1 MREWMHIKAVV
12 VIGLI
17 LLSASAVG
25 AHDRV
30 RWWDKPEVAE
40 ALKLNEGEIDQL
52 NQAYDAYGLRMI
64 EIKSRVEAEQFKLQT
79 VLEKE
84 DLDEAAINAQY
95 NRLEKARALL
105 SKERFGF
112 FVEARKII
120 GPQRFHKLM
129 EIYKERKANRK
140 RMESDSKQ

>member
-1 MREWMHIKAVV
+1 MRERMRIKAVI

-17 LLSASAVG
+17 LLTASAVG
-25 AHDRV
+25 AHV
-30 RWWDKPEVAE
+30 GRWWNTPEVAE
-40 ALKLNEGEIDQL
+40 ALKLSESEIHQL
-52 NQAYDAYGLRMI
+52 NQAYDGYSLRMI

-84 DLDEAAINAQY
+84 DLDDAAINAQY
-95 NRLEKARALL
+95 NRLEEARALL

-120 GPQRFHKLM
+120 GPQRFHQLM
-129 EIYKERKANRK
+129 EIYKERRANR
-140 RMESDSKQ
+140 RRTESESKQQ